1 VNPSSAVAGQRP
13 APRAPRA
20 GRTRRRGPAPSAP
33 PASGAVEPVR
43 RAGPLTRWWLAR
55 LPASDTWTLGQRNV
69 YILPSRSGM
78 AFAGLLLVMLLA
90 SINYQLNLG
99 YVLTFLV
106 AGAAGVSMHMT
117 HATLRGLTLRVR
129 PPAPGFAGDPARIE
143 IVVGSPGRARHAV
156 VVRLHDCAGGVDGAA
171 AIDVPAQGQASAT
184 LALLPARRGWHAVPP
199 VVVETAFPFGLFR
212 AWSVWRP
219 AARVLAWPRPEQ
231 PAPPLPAA
239 QPLTGEH
246 QAARLAGG
254 SELEGVRAWRR
265 GDTLRQIVW
274 KKVARSGEL
283 VSRETASSGGRELW
297 LEWSAAQGADAEAR
311 LARLAAWVESA
322 ERAGLRYGLRLPGQE
337 LPPAHGDA
345 QRREA
350 LERLAL
356 FAG

>member
-1 VNPSSAVAGQRP
+1 MNPSSAVAGQRP

-20 GRTRRRGPAPSAP
+20 GRTRKRGPAQPAP
-33 PASGAVEPVR
+33 VAVEPAR
-43 RAGPLTRWWLAR
+43 EAGPLTRWWLAR

-143 IVVGSPGRARHAV
+143 IVVTSPGRARHAV
-156 VVRLHDCAGGVDGAA
+156 VVRLHDRAGGVDGAA

-199 VVVETAFPFGLFR
+199 
-212 AWSVWRP
+212 
-219 AARVLAWPRPEQ
+219 
-231 PAPPLPAA
+231 
-239 QPLTGEH
+239 
-246 QAARLAGG
+246 
-254 SELEGVRAWRR
+254 
-265 GDTLRQIVW
+265 
-274 KKVARSGEL
+274 
-283 VSRETASSGGRELW
+283 GR
-297 LEWSAAQGADAEAR
+297 
-311 LARLAAWVESA
+311 
-322 ERAGLRYGLRLPGQE
+322 
-337 LPPAHGDA
+337 
-345 QRREA
+345 
-350 LERLAL
+350 
-356 FAG
+356 

>member
-1 VNPSSAVAGQRP
+1 
-13 APRAPRA
+13 
-20 GRTRRRGPAPSAP
+20 
-33 PASGAVEPVR
+33 
-43 RAGPLTRWWLAR
+43 
-55 LPASDTWTLGQRNV
+55 
-69 YILPSRSGM
+69 M
-78 AFAGLLLVMLLA
+78 
-90 SINYQLNLG
+90 
-99 YVLTFLV
+99 
-106 AGAAGVSMHMT
+106 
-117 HATLRGLTLRVR
+117 
-129 PPAPGFAGDPARIE
+129 
-143 IVVGSPGRARHAV
+143 
-156 VVRLHDCAGGVDGAA
+156 
-171 AIDVPAQGQASAT
+171 
-184 LALLPARRGWHAVPP
+184 
-199 VVVETAFPFGLFR
+199 
-212 AWSVWRP
+212 
-219 AARVLAWPRPEQ
+219 
-231 PAPPLPAA
+231 APPLPAA